1 MINYYNKYGFPD
13 IKDKEFISNLKLYKT
28 PESLIKKNVPKRLY
42 MNIDLKDPLY
52 SALSELEND
61 DIKTW
66 DGLFNIR
73 PIRGKERVVE
83 ILISM
88 GKFLEALKY
97 MSAHS
102 WGMAIDINAAT
113 NKMYTK
119 GDMNPRIVETF
130 LKYGFEWGGNFSR
143 LDPMHFQLII

>member
-1 MINYYNKYGFPD
+1 MINYYKKYGFPD
-13 IKDKEFISNLKLYKT
+13 LKDKDFISNLKLYKT

-52 SALSELEND
+52 SALSELED
-61 DIKTW
+61 TDIKTW

-73 PIRGKERVVE
+73 PIRGKETLVAS
-83 ILISM
+83 LISM
-88 GKFLEALKY
+88 GKLNEALKY

-102 WGMAIDINAAT
+102 YGMAIDINAAT
-113 NKMYTK
+113 NKLNTK

>member
-1 MINYYNKYGFPD
+1 MINYYKKYSFPD
-13 IKDKEFISNLKLYKT
+13 LKDKDFISNLKLYKT

-52 SALSELEND
+52 SALSELQND

-73 PIRGKERVVE
+73 PIRGKENLVAA
-83 ILISM
+83 LISM
-88 GKFLEALKY
+88 GKLERALKY

-102 WGMAIDINAAT
+102 YGMAIDINAAT
-113 NKMYTK
+113 NKMFTR
-119 GDMNPRIVETF
+119 GDMNPRIVKTF
-130 LKYGFEWGGNFSR
+130 LKYGFEWGGNFTR

>member
-1 MINYYNKYGFPD
+1 M
-13 IKDKEFISNLKLYKT
+13 
-28 PESLIKKNVPKRLY
+28 NV
-42 MNIDLKDPLY
+42 DLKDPLY